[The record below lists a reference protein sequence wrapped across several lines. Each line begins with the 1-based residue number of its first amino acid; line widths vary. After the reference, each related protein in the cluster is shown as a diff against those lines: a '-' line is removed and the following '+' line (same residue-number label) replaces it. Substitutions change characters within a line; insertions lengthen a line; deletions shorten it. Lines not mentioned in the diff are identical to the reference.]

1 MPRKGK
7 LKIGSQN
14 KISFERKSFN
24 TPVCTTVSHRLM
36 TFEEIWTRVKMRA
49 QKTAPRYS
57 ALRHH
62 SLAVTERLAH
72 CGFKWVKYA
81 KNQFT
86 WCDFTSLSK
95 QLLAD
100 LHHFRFRMA
109 ELHIHNLSNRCR
121 HKHDLSISRI
131 MKIYFWRVFTISS
144 SCVAQSSSR
153 NSAVCYI
160 QLFHRRYACVR
171 EL

>member
-49 QKTAPRYS
+49 QKTAPRSS

-62 SLAVTERLAH
+62 SLAVTERLAQSR
-72 CGFKWVKYA
+72 A
-81 KNQFT
+81 AAETAQFVT
-86 WCDFTSLSK
+86 YSYFTEDMRVWENSRAT
-95 QLLAD
+95 QTAV
-100 LHHFRFRMA
+100 
-109 ELHIHNLSNRCR
+109 
-121 HKHDLSISRI
+121 LSI
-131 MKIYFWRVFTISS
+131 V
-144 SCVAQSSSR
+144 Q
-153 NSAVCYI
+153 
-160 QLFHRRYACVR
+160 
-171 EL
+171 